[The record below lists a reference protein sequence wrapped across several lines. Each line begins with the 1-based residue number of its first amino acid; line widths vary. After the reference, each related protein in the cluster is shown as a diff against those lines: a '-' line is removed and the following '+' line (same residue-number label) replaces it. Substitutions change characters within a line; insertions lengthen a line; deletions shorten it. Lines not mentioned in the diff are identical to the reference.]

1 MRFKRH
7 AQNRQ
12 TLELIDNTNANQTS
26 KQIKEHLR
34 GAKPTWES
42 IYIDS
47 KGVLRSNDELNT
59 AWLQMPILELEKWQ
73 ETPFKYSKQFT
84 NDAFITNKKEETTS

>member
-34 GAKPTWES
+34 GAKPT
-42 IYIDS
+42 
-47 KGVLRSNDELNT
+47 
-59 AWLQMPILELEKWQ
+59 
-73 ETPFKYSKQFT
+73 
-84 NDAFITNKKEETTS
+84 